1 LLHIINNESDRL
13 ARLITDILD
22 LTKIEAGKMS
32 WHVTTVSL
40 SDIIQTS
47 VAGIQSIAENKNL
60 LITASVPDSLPSLHG
75 DRDRLIQVITNILSN
90 AIKFTLEHGKIEIRA
105 RQELFPEHRII
116 VSISDTG
123 IGIPPGETELIFEK
137 FRRSGD
143 VLTNTSPGTGL
154 GLAITRQIVEY
165 HGGTIRADSR
175 LGEGSTFTFTL
186 PLDKQWSG
194 SDDQAVIEVR

>member
-1 LLHIINNESDRL
+1 
-13 ARLITDILD
+13 
-22 LTKIEAGKMS
+22 
-32 WHVTTVSL
+32 VSG
-40 SDIIQTS
+40 
-47 VAGIQSIAENKNL
+47 VQSIAENKKL
-60 LITASVPDSLPSLHG
+60 LMTVEVPDSLPPLQG

-90 AIKFTLEHGKIEIRA
+90 AIKFTLEHGKIGITA
-105 RQELFPEHRII
+105 RQELFPEDRII

-143 VLTNTSPGTGL
+143 VLTNSSPGTGL

-165 HGGTIRADSR
+165 HGGTIRAESR

-186 PLDKQWSG
+186 PLGKQWTG
-194 SDDQAVIEVR
+194 GNEQAVLDSF